1 MTGATQ
7 TLNTP
12 VTTELALRMQVVS
25 HQYTGAGQFDL
36 KFWDILRSVLIF
48 LGIPLVAAIITRY
61 SLIALKGREWFDK
74 KFMPYFG
81 PLALV
86 ALIYTIWVMF
96 ALQGHQV
103 IENIGS
109 VFRVAVP
116 MLLYFSIM
124 WIATMLFCRAVGVSY
139 EKSVTQAFTASSNNF
154 ELAIA
159 VATAVF
165 GITSPEALAATV
177 GPLIEVPVLLALS
190 YVALWLHKKLKWAA

>member
-1 MTGATQ
+1 
-7 TLNTP
+7 
-12 VTTELALRMQVVS
+12 MQVVS
-25 HQYTGAGQFDL
+25 HQYQGAGEFNLQ
-36 KFWDILRSVLIF
+36 FWDVFRSVLIF

-61 SLIALKGREWFDK
+61 SLIALKSREWYDK

-81 PLALV
+81 PLALL

-103 IENIGS
+103 IANIGS

-116 MLLYFSIM
+116 MLLYFTIM
-124 WIATMLFCRAVGVSY
+124 WAGTLIFCRAVGIGY
-139 EKSVTQAFTASSNNF
+139 EKAVTQAFTASSNNF

-165 GITSPEALAATV
+165 GINSAEALAATV
-177 GPLIEVPVLLALS
+177 GPLIEVPVLLSLS
-190 YVALWLHKKLKWAA
+190 YAALWLHGKLKWTA

>member
-1 MTGATQ
+1 M
-7 TLNTP
+7 L
-12 VTTELALRMQVVS
+12 LHLQVVS
-25 HQYTGAGQFDL
+25 HQYTGAGGFDL
-36 KFWDILRSVLIF
+36 KFWDVLRSVLIF

-61 SLIALKGREWFDK
+61 SLIGLKGREWYDK
-74 KFMPYFG
+74 KFMLYFG

-86 ALIYTIWVMF
+86 ALLYTIWVMF

-103 IENIGS
+103 IDNIGS

-124 WIATMLFCRAVGVSY
+124 WAGTMLFCRAVGVSY
-139 EKSVTQAFTASSNNF
+139 EKAVTQAFTASSNNF

-159 VATAVF
+159 VTTAVF

-190 YVALWLHKKLKWAA
+190 YVALWLHKKLRWVS

>member
-1 MTGATQ
+1 M
-7 TLNTP
+7 L
-12 VTTELALRMQVVS
+12 QVVS
-25 HQYTGAGQFDL
+25 HQYTGAGEFNL
-36 KFWDILRSVLIF
+36 NFWDVFRSVLIF

-61 SLIALKGREWFDK
+61 SLIGLKGREWYDK

-81 PLALV
+81 PLALL

-124 WIATMLFCRAVGVSY
+124 WIGTIVFCRAVGISY
-139 EKSVTQAFTASSNNF
+139 EKAVTQAFTASSNNF

-190 YVALWLHKKLKWAA
+190 YVALLLHKKMKWAA